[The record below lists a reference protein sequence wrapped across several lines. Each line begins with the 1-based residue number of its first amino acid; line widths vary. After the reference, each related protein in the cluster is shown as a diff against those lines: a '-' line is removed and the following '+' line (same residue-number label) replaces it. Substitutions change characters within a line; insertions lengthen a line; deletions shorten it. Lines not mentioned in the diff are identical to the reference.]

1 MKKVLLVYYSRTG
14 FTRRVAEEIAKRLD
28 CDVCELQEEHPRAGI
43 VGYLRSAFE
52 AYTGHL
58 PALREPEYELGK
70 YGLSIVGSPVW
81 AGRVCAPIRAF
92 LASQPLGPGE
102 IAVFVTY
109 GGMGASKV
117 LDSLT
122 ALAGKAAVARLALTD
137 REIDADAMAH
147 KVDAFVAAVRAKGS
161 T

>member
-1 MKKVLLVYYSRTG
+1 MKKILLVYYSRTG
-14 FTRRVAEEIAKRLD
+14 FTRRVAEEINKRLE
-28 CDVCELQEEHPRAGI
+28 CDVCELQEEHPRGGI
-43 VGYLRSAFE
+43 AGYLRSAFE

-58 PALREPEYELGK
+58 PALRELEYELGK
-70 YGLSIVGSPVW
+70 YAPV
-81 AGRVCAPIRAF
+81 RAF
-92 LASQPLGPGE
+92 LAHQPLGTGE

-117 LDSLT
+117 LDSLA

-147 KVDAFVAAVRAKGS
+147 KVDAFVAGVRAKGL

>member
-1 MKKVLLVYYSRTG
+1 MKKILLVYYSRTG
-14 FTRRVAEEIAKRLD
+14 FTRRVAEEINKRLE
-28 CDVCELQEEHPRAGI
+28 CDVCELQEEHPRGGI
-43 VGYLRSAFE
+43 AGYLRSAFE

-58 PALREPEYELGK
+58 PALRELEYELGK
-70 YGLSIVGSPVW
+70 CALLIVGSPIW
-81 AGRVCAPIRAF
+81 AGRVCAPVRAF
-92 LASQPLGPGE
+92 LAHQPLGTGE

-117 LDSLT
+117 LDSLA

-147 KVDAFVAAVRAKGS
+147 KVDAFVAGVRAKGL

>member
-1 MKKVLLVYYSRTG
+1 MKKALLVYYSRTG

-28 CDVCELQEEHPRAGI
+28 CDLCELQEEHPRAGI

-70 YGLSIVGSPVW
+70 YALLILGSPIW
-81 AGRVCAPIRAF
+81 AGRVCAPMRAL
-92 LASQPLGPGE
+92 LAQPLGPGQ

-109 GGMGASKV
+109 GGMGAGKV
-117 LDSLT
+117 LDSLA
-122 ALAGKAAVARLALTD
+122 ALAGKAAVARLALTA
-137 REIDADAMAH
+137 RESDANAMAH
-147 KVDAFVAAVRAKGS
+147 KVDAFVAAVRAKGL